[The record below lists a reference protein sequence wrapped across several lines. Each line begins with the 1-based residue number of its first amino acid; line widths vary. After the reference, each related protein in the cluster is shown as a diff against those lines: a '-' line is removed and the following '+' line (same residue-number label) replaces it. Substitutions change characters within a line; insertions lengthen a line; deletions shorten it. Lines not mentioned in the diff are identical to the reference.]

1 MNWEIV
7 GYILAIV
14 FAIGGV
20 SFALKWKQAVNVLR
34 QLGEAFTKTAD
45 VCEDRQVT
53 KQEALDALKEWVEAY
68 EAIMKLIGRK

>member
-7 GYILAIV
+7 GYVLAIV

-34 QLGEAFTKTAD
+34 QLGEAFDKSATIL
-45 VCEDRQVT
+45 EDQNVT
-53 KQEALDALKEWVEAY
+53 KQEALAALKEWMDVVTAVQE
-68 EAIMKLIGRK
+68 LIGKK